1 MACRLKIISGVT
13 IFCILTGCGR
23 SYADGFSVSGSSK
36 DFNESGTFYEQD
48 SENRERGNGN
58 SYFSNFSVA
67 GSSEDYHMK
76 GALHMEG
83 VEENETWERIAIV
96 KSKKNTTIK
105 LEGTLENE
113 TGSINIRYLAP
124 DGSENLIF
132 SDEGTINQNVEIKK
146 GIGEIFFVGD

>member
-1 MACRLKIISGVT
+1 M
-13 IFCILTGCGR
+13 
-23 SYADGFSVSGSSK
+23 SK
-36 DFNESGTFYEQD
+36 TAKTEKG
-48 SENRERGNGN
+48 GNGN

-76 GALHMEG
+76 GTLHMEG

-96 KSKKNTTIK
+96 KSKKNTTIN

-146 GIGEIFFVGD
+146 RNR